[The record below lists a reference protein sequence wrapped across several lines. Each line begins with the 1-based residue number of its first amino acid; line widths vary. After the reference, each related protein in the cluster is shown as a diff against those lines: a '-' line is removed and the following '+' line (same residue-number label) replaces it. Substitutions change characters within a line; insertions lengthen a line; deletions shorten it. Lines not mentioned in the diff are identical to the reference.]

1 MLIPLAALWLLIAQP
16 AADLRWEHH
25 GAHFWLVLATAIVNV
40 GLAAVVAYSAARRGD
55 GRLFLVAVGFMVSA
69 GFLGLHSLAT
79 PGVLIHQRTSGFVA
93 ATPTGLLLASGFA
106 VLSSLEFSEAGA
118 RRLRRAGV
126 PLLVAVGLV
135 LVGWGLLSLSELP
148 PLDTPLSDSEASG
161 VLLIAAFAGAALY
174 GVASLRF
181 FRLHRRRPAVMLV
194 SLITA
199 FALLAEAMFAVAY
212 GRSWHASWWEWHVL
226 MTAAFAL
233 VAYSAYVQY
242 RREGS
247 PVGLFY
253 GAALE
258 ATVQRLRRDYSQALE
273 ELVAAV
279 QRRADAT
286 EPVEETFDR
295 TAATVASQFDLT
307 ERQLDVLKRSADALG
322 RERRQ
327 ARRLGALVAVGQ
339 QARVMQEER
348 ALASRAMDLAAEAFR
363 PLRLRLALIRD
374 GVLTFPFG
382 DGSAVTDGLCQDA
395 LHEGEPVASP
405 DARSF
410 AVPLH
415 VKDHRVG
422 VLEARDEHRPI
433 GGADQAILR
442 SFAAQL
448 SIALENSRLY
458 HSLDGLFRSYMS
470 PPVATSL
477 IADPEQARLGGDIV
491 EVTVLMADLRG
502 FTPFAERTPPDE
514 VVAMLNAYY
523 GVVVPA
529 ILAEGGTVIQFVG
542 DAVMAIFNSP
552 VRQPDHARRA
562 ARAAL
567 ALQRAVDAVRA
578 GHAGWPPFRVGV
590 NSGPALVGNI
600 GSAEL
605 RNFTAIGDTTNLAA
619 RLESIAAP
627 GQVVIGS
634 ATRALLGDHAVVEP
648 LGSLTIRGKA
658 QPVEAFVLK
667 SAE

>member
-16 AADLRWEHH
+16 AADVRWEHH
-25 GAHFWLVLATAIVNV
+25 GAHFWLVLLTAVVNI
-40 GLAAVVAYSAARRGD
+40 GLAAVVTYSAARRGD
-55 GRLFLVAVGFMVSA
+55 SRLFLVALGFLVSA

-79 PGVLIHQRTSGFVA
+79 PGVLIDHRTSGFVA

-106 VLSSLEFSEAGA
+106 ALSSIELSEVGA
-118 RRLRRAGV
+118 RRLRRAWV
-126 PLLVAVGLV
+126 PLLVAVGLIM
-135 LVGWGLLSLSELP
+135 VGWAVLSLTGLP
-148 PLDTPLSDSEASG
+148 PLDTALSDSEAGG
-161 VLLIAAFAGAALY
+161 VLLIAALVGAALY
-174 GVASLRF
+174 GVAAVRF
-181 FRLHRRRPAVMLV
+181 YRLHRRRPAVMLV

-199 FALLAEAMFAVAY
+199 FTLLAEGMFAVAY
-212 GRSWHASWWEWHVL
+212 GRSWQASWWEWHAL

-247 PVGLFY
+247 PAGLFY

-258 ATVQRLRRDYSQALE
+258 VTVRRIRRDYSQALE
-273 ELVAAV
+273 DLVAAM
-279 QRRADAT
+279 QRRADGSVPA
-286 EPVEETFDR
+286 EETFDR
-295 TAATVASQFDLT
+295 TAAKVAGQFDLT

-327 ARRLGALVAVGQ
+327 VRRLGALVAVGQ
-339 QARVMQEER
+339 QARVMQDER
-348 ALASRAMDLAAEAFR
+348 ALSSTAMELASEAFR
-363 PLRLRLALIRD
+363 PLSLRLGLIRN
-374 GVLTFPFG
+374 GVLTFPSG
-382 DGSAVTDGLCQDA
+382 DGPAAADRLCEDA

-415 VKDHRVG
+415 VKDHRAG
-422 VLEARDEHRPI
+422 VLEARDQHRPI
-433 GGADQAILR
+433 GLADQAILR

-458 HSLDGLFRSYMS
+458 HSIDGLFRSYMS

-491 EVTVLMADLRG
+491 EVSVLMADLRG

-523 GVVVPA
+523 GVAVPA

-567 ALQRAVDAVRA
+567 ALQRSVDAVRA
-578 GHAGWPPFRVGV
+578 GRPERPAFRVGV

-619 RLESIAAP
+619 RLESIAEP
-627 GQVVIGS
+627 GHVVIGS
-634 ATRALLGDHAVVEP
+634 ATRALLADHAVAEP
-648 LGSLTIRGKA
+648 LGSLTIKGKA
-658 QPVEAFVLK
+658 QPVEAYVLR